1 MIRYTVKKNAY
12 YQGFMSSETPKILTK
27 EAVVNCS
34 KIIRHDFVFNS
45 GMIPEVFHVFFWNC
59 IFIFILMEITECK
72 KLIFPNTTD

>member
-34 KIIRHDFVFNS
+34 KIIWHDFVFNS
-45 GMIPEVFHVFFWNC
+45 GMIPEVFHVFFLELRIHLYTNGDYW
-59 IFIFILMEITECK
+59 M
-72 KLIFPNTTD
+72 